1 MKRDKVL
8 PKYTTYE
15 LNELT
20 KEHLG
25 ALLALYADAYH
36 EGVKTGRRNALLF
49 TGLGIVTASVWS
61 YVVWFTYLKRK
72 KQI

>member
-15 LNELT
+15 LNELA

-36 EGVKTGRRNALLF
+36 EGMKTGRRNALLF
-49 TGLGIVTASVWS
+49 TGLGIVTATIWS
-61 YVVWFTYLKRK
+61 CAAWFTYQKHK
-72 KQI
+72 KQT

>member
-1 MKRDKVL
+1 MKCNKVL

-36 EGVKTGRRNALLF
+36 EGTKTGRRNALLF
-49 TGLGIVTASVWS
+49 TGLGIVTATVWLC
-61 YVVWFTYLKRK
+61 VAWFTYLEHKKRT
-72 KQI
+72 